1 MYKCIYCNSTDLTVS
16 DIISCALT
24 GKKLTRKFVCR
35 KHNAFTN
42 DEFENT
48 AIASLA
54 FFRNELGLTERKGNP
69 VKYDAT
75 VVADGMTIKQKISD
89 RASFYQKIVSPAEK
103 NGNHYLF
110 GNVELLKKEAA
121 SNKSE
126 IKIVDVTSA
135 QVQVSISFSETF
147 FSREMF
153 LTVAKI
159 AYEWYCYANDINNYN
174 AEKFKDIVDVI
185 LLKQPVEKCVEIVV
199 SQTFE
204 KRLDGYRPLGS
215 HVLYDYT
222 DIDGYQY
229 VVYEFWGVVTYKIR
243 ICRAREIF
251 NAYDEPQ
258 LLMVYSINGEEFPLF
273 SFTSTTHLPSFPF
286 SSLTNHYFRFF
297 YSRINELLNTKDIT
311 LPMLRKLR
319 NALYPDFIQYKNHTC
334 DFAQLVDYEELNRVF
349 ILYFIKNLAENEAMY
364 DFGQSF
370 NANMTKIFECD
381 TGMLFFTEKSKIE
394 FLKYLK
400 NLHDKD
406 ALVNLVEKWIVFF
419 DAVSANYS

>member
-110 GNVELLKKEAA
+110 GNVELLKNKAA

-229 VVYEFWGVVTYKIR
+229 VVYEFWGVVTYK
-243 ICRAREIF
+243 
-251 NAYDEPQ
+251 N
-258 LLMVYSINGEEFPLF
+258 
-273 SFTSTTHLPSFPF
+273 
-286 SSLTNHYFRFF
+286 
-297 YSRINELLNTKDIT
+297 
-311 LPMLRKLR
+311 
-319 NALYPDFIQYKNHTC
+319 FI
-334 DFAQLVDYEELNRVF
+334 
-349 ILYFIKNLAENEAMY
+349 
-364 DFGQSF
+364 G
-370 NANMTKIFECD
+370 
-381 TGMLFFTEKSKIE
+381 
-394 FLKYLK
+394 
-400 NLHDKD
+400 
-406 ALVNLVEKWIVFF
+406 IVPYGF
-419 DAVSANYS
+419 